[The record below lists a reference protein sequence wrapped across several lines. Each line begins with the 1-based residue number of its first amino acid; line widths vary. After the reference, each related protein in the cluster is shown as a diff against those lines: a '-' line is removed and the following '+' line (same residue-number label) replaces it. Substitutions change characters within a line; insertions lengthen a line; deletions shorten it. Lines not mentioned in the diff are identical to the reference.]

1 MVYVPVGSGS
11 HYSEVTSSRDV
22 YPATVRLPDG
32 EEGFESSQRLTSLT
46 HDLSTDPA
54 RGVVWGPPNRTASEA
69 DDYVY
74 CFRPHSQSLG
84 DADRPK
90 HEHKARLD
98 TWSSAARH
106 PKCRQKGRVTSA
118 KQQQQQQ
125 HHERSSKKPLVNAH
139 APAGG
144 GQAAARGAF
153 SGATTETSGG
163 RRDNTHDSSHDE
175 SRSGGGVGVGARR
188 QTDMS
193 SAMLRSMGEAPPPYT
208 AAATPEYSATSLS
221 ETTATTITATGAMT
235 SSSLGMTSQRTA
247 PSANGHSS

>member
-1 MVYVPVGSGS
+1 MPVGSGS

-46 HDLSTDPA
+46 HDLSADPA
-54 RGVVWGPPNRTASEA
+54 RGVVWSPPNRTASEA

-175 SRSGGGVGVGARR
+175 SRSGGGGDGGVGARR

-247 PSANGHSS
+247 PSAKGHSS